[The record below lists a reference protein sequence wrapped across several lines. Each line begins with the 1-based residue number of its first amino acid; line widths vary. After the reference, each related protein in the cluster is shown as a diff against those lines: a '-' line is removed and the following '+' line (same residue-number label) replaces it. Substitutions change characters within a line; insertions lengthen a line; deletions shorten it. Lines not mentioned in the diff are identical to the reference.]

1 MFEKIV
7 LILKGFCMGTADVI
21 PGVSG
26 GTMAFI
32 LGIYEQLLSA
42 IKSFDLIWL
51 KYLLTFNIKAAI
63 LRPHFG
69 FLIPLVFGIAS
80 AFLFFTQV
88 IPLPTLLRTHP
99 ELIYG
104 LFFGLIL
111 GSILALL
118 KDSQHIDFKALFFSS
133 IGILFGVLIVT
144 LVPTKTPD
152 ALWFIFISG
161 MLAIFAMLLP
171 GISGSFILL
180 ILHKYETMLNALSQ
194 FDWPLIFTFSAGA
207 AVSFIFFSRF
217 FSWLLKHYHH
227 ETLFAIIGM
236 LIGSLWAIWPFQ
248 NRVYEIVHNKEFLIH
263 SIPYIPT
270 TVDETVIYSILLCI
284 IGLLIV
290 LGLHILSHNVHTS
303 SSKSK
308 EN

>member
-7 LILKGFCMGTADVI
+7 LMLKGFCMGTADVI

-63 LRPHFG
+63 QRPHFG

-80 AFLFFTQV
+80 AFLFFTQI
-88 IPLPTLLRTHP
+88 IPLPTLLKTHA

-104 LFFGLIL
+104 LFFGLII
-111 GSILALL
+111 GSIFALL
-118 KDSQHIDFKALFFSS
+118 KDSQYIDFKAIFSLI
-133 IGILFGVLIVT
+133 IGIILGGLIVT
-144 LVPTKTPD
+144 LVPTQTPD
-152 ALWFIFISG
+152 GLWFIFICG

-180 ILHKYETMLNALSQ
+180 ILHKYDTMLTAISQ
-194 FDWPLIFTFSAGA
+194 FDWPLILTFSAGA
-207 AVSFIFFSRF
+207 GISLILFSRF

-227 ETLFAIIGM
+227 TTLFVIIGM

-248 NRVYEIVHNKEFLIH
+248 HRVYETVHNKEILIH
-263 SIPYIPT
+263 STPYMPT
-270 TVDETVIYSILLCI
+270 AFDETIMYTVLLCI
-284 IGLLIV
+284 VGLLIV
-290 LGLHILSHNVHTS
+290 LGLHILSHRMYHS
-303 SSKSK
+303 
-308 EN
+308 ENKGN